1 MLSSEDYQNQ
11 FSHWIGRQTVRQDM
25 ISDRLIEQFRATFGH
40 HIADQVAVPPGL
52 FWCLSP
58 DALTADRLGG
68 DGHPKLGIYL
78 PEIPYPRRM
87 WAGGS
92 LRFHGT
98 PAEQFAP
105 GQTITKQSTI
115 SNIVFKSGR
124 SGDLC
129 FVTVTHHYLAD
140 TRLILE
146 EEQNIVYR
154 AEITPV
160 AAASETTSIP
170 DTLASWSVHPDP
182 VMMFRYSALTFNG
195 HRIHYDKPYSM
206 GEEGH
211 PGLVVH
217 GPMQA
222 TWLLS
227 LTTSYLGHLPSFMSY
242 RGTAAYIEGMSAT
255 VALTSGADTD
265 PDTEKS
271 SDHFCGMVVT
281 EAGIK
286 TMDAQ
291 FNA

>member
-1 MLSSEDYQNQ
+1 MVAKTEDLQSQ
-11 FSHWIGRQTVRQDM
+11 FAHWIGRQTERQDI
-25 ISDRLIEQFRATFGH
+25 ISDRLIEQFQATFGD
-40 HIADQVAVPPGL
+40 HIADQVAVPPGI

-58 DALTADRLGG
+58 DALTSDKLGG

-92 LRFHGT
+92 LRFHG
-98 PAEQFAP
+98 QFER

-115 SNIVFKSGR
+115 SNIAFKSGR

-129 FVTVTHHYLAD
+129 FVTVTHHYRGD
-140 TRLILE
+140 GHVILE
-146 EEQNIVYR
+146 EDQNIVYR

-160 AAASETTSIP
+160 AAASEKTVLP
-170 DTLASWSVHPDP
+170 DNQAETLASWSVHPDT

-195 HRIHYDKPYSM
+195 HRIHYDKDYSM
-206 GEEGH
+206 GEERH

-227 LTTSYLGHLPSFMSY
+227 LATSYLGHLPSEMSY
-242 RGTAAYIEGMSAT
+242 RGTAAYIQGAAAT
-255 VALTSGADTD
+255 VALASS
-265 PDTEKS
+265 PDQI
-271 SDHFCGMVVT
+271 SDQIPNQFRGMVVT
-281 EAGIK
+281 TAGMK
-286 TMDAQ
+286 TMDAT
-291 FNA
+291 FKP

>member
-1 MLSSEDYQNQ
+1 MSSTEDLQSR
-11 FSHWIGRQTVRQDM
+11 FAHWIGRKTERRDV
-25 ISDRLIEQFRATFGH
+25 ISDRLIEQFRATFGQ
-40 HIADQVAVPPGL
+40 HIAPAPMVPPGI

-58 DALTADRLGG
+58 DALTADKLGG

-87 WAGGS
+87 WAGGT
-92 LRFHGT
+92 LRFHSDGND
-98 PAEQFAP
+98 QFAP

-115 SNIVFKSGR
+115 ANIAFKSGR

-129 FVTVTHHYLAD
+129 FVTVTHHYMAND
-140 TRLILE
+140 QLILE
-146 EEQNIVYR
+146 EDQNIVYR

-160 AAASETTSIP
+160 AAASEITAIP
-170 DTLASWSVHPDP
+170 APSATLASWSVKPDP

-206 GEEGH
+206 TEEGH

-227 LTTSYLGHLPSFMSY
+227 LAAQHLGQLPSVMHY
-242 RGTAAYIEGMSAT
+242 RGTAAYIEGDPAT
-255 VALTSGADTD
+255 VALISDTD
-265 PDTEKS
+265 AKHTPDQFT
-271 SDHFCGMVVT
+271 GMVIT
-281 EAGIK
+281 ASGIK
-286 TMDAQ
+286 TMEAQ
-291 FNA
+291 FQI

>member
-1 MLSSEDYQNQ
+1 VLSPEDLQNQ
-11 FSHWIGRQTVRQDM
+11 FSHWIGRKSERQDI

-58 DALTADRLGG
+58 DALTADKLGG

-129 FVTVTHHYLAD
+129 FVTVTHHYLAG

-160 AAASETTSIP
+160 AAASEKTSIP
-170 DTLASWSVHPDP
+170 ETLASWSVHPDP

-227 LTTSYLGHLPSFMSY
+227 LATAHLGHLPSFMSY

-255 VALTSGADTD
+255 VALVSGSDAET
-265 PDTEKS
+265 S
-271 SDHFCGMVVT
+271 SDHFTGMVIT
-281 EAGIK
+281 EAGVK

>member
-1 MLSSEDYQNQ
+1 MEVKTEDLQSQ
-11 FSHWIGRQTVRQDM
+11 FAHWIGRQTERHDV
-25 ISDRLIEQFRATFGH
+25 ISDRLIEQFQATFGD
-40 HIADQVAVPPGL
+40 HIADQVAVPPGI

-58 DALTADRLGG
+58 DALTSDKLGG

-92 LRFHGT
+92 LRFHG
-98 PAEQFAP
+98 QFER

-115 SNIVFKSGR
+115 SNIAFKSGR

-129 FVTVTHHYLAD
+129 FVTVSHHYLSNKHV
-140 TRLILE
+140 ILE

-160 AAASETTSIP
+160 AAASEKTVLP
-170 DTLASWSVHPDP
+170 NTLASWSVHPDT

-195 HRIHYDKPYSM
+195 HRIHYDKDYSM
-206 GEEGH
+206 GEERH

-217 GPMQA
+217 GPIQA

-227 LTTSYLGHLPSFMSY
+227 LATSSTRF
-242 RGTAAYIEGMSAT
+242 
-255 VALTSGADTD
+255 
-265 PDTEKS
+265 
-271 SDHFCGMVVT
+271 
-281 EAGIK
+281 
-286 TMDAQ
+286 
-291 FNA
+291 

>member
-1 MLSSEDYQNQ
+1 MVTKTEDLQSQ
-11 FSHWIGRQTVRQDM
+11 FAHWIGRQIERQDI
-25 ISDRLIEQFRATFGH
+25 ISDRLIEQFQATFGD
-40 HIADQVAVPPGL
+40 HIADQVAVPPGI

-58 DALTADRLGG
+58 DALTSDKLGG

-92 LRFHGT
+92 LRFHG
-98 PAEQFAP
+98 QFER

-115 SNIVFKSGR
+115 SNIAFKSGR

-129 FVTVTHHYLAD
+129 FVTVTHHYRGD
-140 TRLILE
+140 GHVILE
-146 EEQNIVYR
+146 EDQNIVYR

-160 AAASETTSIP
+160 AAASEKTVLP
-170 DTLASWSVHPDP
+170 DNQAETLASWSVHPDT

-195 HRIHYDKPYSM
+195 HRIHYDKDYSM
-206 GEEGH
+206 GEERH

-227 LTTSYLGHLPSFMSY
+227 LATSYLGHLPSEMSY
-242 RGTAAYIEGMSAT
+242 RGTAAYIQGAAAT
-255 VALTSGADTD
+255 VALASS
-265 PDTEKS
+265 PDQI
-271 SDHFCGMVVT
+271 SDQIPNQFRGMVVT
-281 EAGIK
+281 AAGMK
-286 TMDAQ
+286 TMDAT
-291 FNA
+291 FKP

>member
-1 MLSSEDYQNQ
+1 MEVKAEDLQSR
-11 FSHWIGRQTVRQDM
+11 FAHWIGRQTERQDI
-25 ISDRLIEQFRATFGH
+25 ISDRLIEQFQATFGD
-40 HIADQVAVPPGL
+40 HIADQVAVPPGI

-58 DALTADRLGG
+58 DALTSDKLGG

-92 LRFHGT
+92 LRFHG
-98 PAEQFAP
+98 QFER

-115 SNIVFKSGR
+115 SNIAFKSGR

-129 FVTVTHHYLAD
+129 FVTVSHHYLSNKHV
-140 TRLILE
+140 ILE

-160 AAASETTSIP
+160 AAASEKTVLP
-170 DTLASWSVHPDP
+170 NTLASWSVHPDT

-195 HRIHYDKPYSM
+195 HRIHYDKDYSM
-206 GEEGH
+206 GEERH

-217 GPMQA
+217 GPIQA

-227 LTTSYLGHLPSFMSY
+227 LATSYLGHLPSEMSY
-242 RGTAAYIEGMSAT
+242 RGTAAYIQGAAAT
-255 VALTSGADTD
+255 VALASSPDQMPNTS
-265 PDTEKS
+265 PNPFS
-271 SDHFCGMVVT
+271 GMVVT
-281 EAGIK
+281 DAGMK
-286 TMDAQ
+286 TMDAT
-291 FNA
+291 FKP